1 MTAKQ
6 ELASVRRQL
15 EELWNDYNYV
25 TIMESVGPKIP
36 GESSSRRKKD
46 ANDQRAQ
53 IGQRINALTARE
65 TELKVLVAKLD
76 KAVGPRP
83 RYVR

>member
-1 MTAKQ
+1 MEPIMTAKQ

-15 EELWNDYNYV
+15 EELWRDYNYEMIL
-25 TIMESVGPKIP
+25 TDLT
-36 GESSSRRKKD
+36 KKNPP
-46 ANDQRAQ
+46 NDQRPYIKRQ
-53 IGQRINALTARE
+53 IDALSARE
-65 TELKVLVAKLD
+65 AELKVLVAKLD